1 VERRKN
7 KMEELLNYMIEA
19 GICVSVFYLT
29 YRLLL
34 HRDTFF
40 AINRYFLILTLFS
53 ALLIPA
59 VTLSTGA
66 NEEVMYYGTIQT
78 IIVTADNI
86 ESTVRTS
93 LSSWEIAAIIYI
105 TGVAI
110 FFIRFM
116 VQMIQL
122 IFLIK
127 KNGIKKING
136 YKIVFTDGKFAP
148 FSFFN
153 IIFLNNSFIYNS
165 ETEQILAHEK
175 VHIDKKHTYDIILM
189 ELITIVQWFN
199 PFIWFYRRSLRD
211 VHEYQAD
218 EGVVNRGYDKIDY
231 QRLILKQIS
240 STELFQPANN
250 FNFSTIKRRIV
261 MITKSRTKKI
271 AIAKLLLV
279 LPISLI
285 MILAF
290 SCSKDEDLFVWDKEG
305 QQREVKPDS
314 FPQFPGGWDNVY
326 AYIDDNLIIPEDF
339 LNKGIPAKVAV
350 RFEIMKDGS
359 LENVRIG
366 QHKVMGEK
374 WTKGKLGNSCDDI
387 VIKLVENMPKWKPAY
402 YKGEPVNYTQSLE
415 LFLGNEV
422 MQRKWKDFH
431 DDEDDWI
438 SRKHPPN
445 SRSNVDQLMKFQEES
460 KKMYEF
466 IKNNLKYPEGA
477 RKNGI
482 EGTVHIT
489 FRVDKKGNV
498 SGVKVQQ
505 SIGFGCDEEAVRVL
519 ESMPKVFTSNGSYDE
534 FVEMTMPIKFK
545 LDDGSKGSNKAI
557 AKVKYE
563 PDHLMELD
571 KMPKMDMD
579 KFRENF
585 IYPEEAKKKGIQ
597 GVVYIKALIGKD
609 GYVLKTKVDASE
621 NEILN
626 ESALKA
632 IEKTKFE
639 PGIKDNKPVDV
650 WVTIPVSFRLK

>member
-1 VERRKN
+1 
-7 KMEELLNYMIEA
+7 MESILNYMIEA
-19 GICVSVFYLT
+19 GVCLSLFYLT

-40 AINRYFLILTLFS
+40 SINRYFLIITLFA
-53 ALLIPA
+53 ALLIP
-59 VTLSTGA
+59 VVSFTSNA
-66 NEEVMYYGTIQT
+66 NEGVMYYGTIQT

-86 ESTVRTS
+86 ENTVKTS
-93 LSSWEIAAIIYI
+93 LNSWEIAAIIYL

-110 FFIRFM
+110 FFIKFI

-122 IFLIK
+122 MMLIK

-153 IIFLNNSFIYNS
+153 IIFLNESFMYNS

-175 VHIDKKHTYDIILM
+175 VHIDKKHTYDIVLM

-218 EGVVNRGYDKIDY
+218 EGVINRGYDKIDY
-231 QRLILKQIS
+231 QQLILKQIS
-240 STELFQPANN
+240 AAELFQPANN
-250 FNFSTIKRRIV
+250 FNYSTIKRRIV

-279 LPISLI
+279 IPISLL

-290 SCSKDEDLFVWDKEG
+290 SSSRDEDLFVWDKEG
-305 QQREVKPDS
+305 EQSEIKPDS

-326 AYIDDNLIIPEDF
+326 FYIDDNLKIPKEF
-339 LNKGIPAKVAV
+339 LKRGIPAKVAV

-359 LENVRIG
+359 IENVRIG
-366 QHKVMGEK
+366 QHKEMGKK
-374 WTKGKLGNSCDDI
+374 WTKGNIGNSCDDV
-387 VIKLVENMPKWKPAY
+387 VIKLIENMLKWKPAY
-402 YKGEPVNYTQSLE
+402 YKCEPVNYTQSLV
-415 LFLGNEV
+415 LLLGNKA
-422 MQRKWKDFH
+422 MKSKWKDFY
-431 DDEDDWI
+431 DDEGDWL
-438 SRKHPPN
+438 SMKHPPN
-445 SRSNVDQLMKFQEES
+445 SHSNADQLFQFMEEK
-460 KKMYEF
+460 KKMLKYIQE
-466 IKNNLKYPEGA
+466 NLKYPEEA
-477 RKNGI
+477 RKNSI

-489 FRVDKKGNV
+489 FRVDKDGNV

-505 SIGFGCDEEAVRVL
+505 SIGYGCDDEAVRVL
-519 ESMPKVFTSNGSYDE
+519 VSMPKVFTGNGSDDK
-534 FVEMTMPIKFK
+534 FVEMTIPIKFRLADK
-545 LDDGSKGSNKAI
+545 SQESNKAI

-571 KMPKMDMD
+571 KMPKLDMN

-585 IYPEEAKKKGIQ
+585 TYPEEARKKGIQ
-597 GVVYIKALIGKD
+597 GVVYIKALVGKD
-609 GYVLKTKVDASE
+609 GNVTKTKVDASD
-621 NEILN
+621 NEIFN
-626 ESALKA
+626 ESAIKS
-632 IEKTKFE
+632 IEATHFE

-650 WVTIPVSFRLK
+650 WVTIPVTFRLK